1 MPYVLPETRLVH
13 ALLRLHGRSSD
24 GFSARF
30 LADGAICITG
40 PQSAVFYGG
49 AAWLSRFLL
58 HVRKGYFDLVP
69 AAVERHAAFAS

>member
-13 ALLRLHGRSSD
+13 ALLRLHQRSCD

-40 PQSAVFYGG
+40 PQRAVFYGG
-49 AAWLSRFLL
+49 AGWISRFVL
-58 HVRKGYFDLVP
+58 HVHQGFFDAVP
-69 AAVERHAAFAS
+69 AAVDRHAAFTS

>member
-13 ALLRLHGRSSD
+13 ALLRLHGRSAD

-40 PQSAVFYGG
+40 PGTAVFYTG
-49 AAWLSRFLL
+49 AGWTSRFLR
-58 HVRKGYFDLVP
+58 HVHQGYFDAVP
-69 AAVERHAAFAS
+69 AAVEQHAAFAS